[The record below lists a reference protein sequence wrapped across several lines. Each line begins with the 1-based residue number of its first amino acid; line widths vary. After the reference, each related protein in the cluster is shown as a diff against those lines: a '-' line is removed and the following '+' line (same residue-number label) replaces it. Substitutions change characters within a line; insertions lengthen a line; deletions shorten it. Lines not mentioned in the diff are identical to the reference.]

1 MNCDRTKE
9 EIGYLKMVVTLAYA
23 TLVSLLSWFF
33 NNINFSSLRFHVAIV
48 ALFILLAIITMLN
61 ISTYKL
67 IKTL

>member
-9 EIGYLKMVVTLAYA
+9 EIGHLKMVVTLLYA
-23 TLVSLLSWFF
+23 TFIPLLSWVF
-33 NNINFSSLRFHVAIV
+33 NNVDFASLRFKVAIL
-48 ALFILLAIITMLN
+48 ALFILLAIIAILN

>member
-9 EIGYLKMVVTLAYA
+9 EIRYLKMVATLAYA

-33 NNINFSSLRFHVAIV
+33 NNINFSSLRFQVAIV